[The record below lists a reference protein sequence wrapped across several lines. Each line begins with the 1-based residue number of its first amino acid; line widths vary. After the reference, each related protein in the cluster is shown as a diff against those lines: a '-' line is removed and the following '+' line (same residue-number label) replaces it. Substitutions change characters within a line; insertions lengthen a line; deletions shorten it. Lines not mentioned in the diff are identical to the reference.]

1 MEYIGFGSTGIRVSP
16 VCLGTMTFGKE
27 ADETASLELM
37 DRAFELGVNFFDT
50 ANIYNKGVTEQIVGR
65 WLKSHRSAVVLAS
78 KAHFAT
84 GEGPN
89 DRGSSRRHLLMEID
103 KILSRL
109 QTDWL
114 DILYLH
120 HWDPRTPIE
129 ETLSALTAL
138 VDAGKVHYCGVSNF
152 AAWQTMKAIAAA
164 RAGRWAP
171 IACIQPMYNLV
182 KRQAEVEILPM
193 AASQHLAVCPYNPLA
208 AGLLTGKYRR
218 GETGRARADHGDSL
232 AGVPLGRYGG
242 DPPVAPRQVDDR
254 HLDVLDR
261 DRLAVDAHDTGGF
274 ARGRA
279 EPSGELGK
287 VVRGMQPVGR
297 AAPVVTPHQVV
308 PLGNQVAQR
317 AALVAERN
325 AAVHA
330 AARLGGDDRQHRLA
344 G

>member
-138 VDAGKVHYCGVSNF
+138 VDAGKVRYCGVSNF
-152 AAWQTMKAIAAA
+152 SAWQVMKAVGVSQ
-164 RAGRWAP
+164 RKGFAP
-171 IACIQPMYNLV
+171 IACVQPMYNLV

-193 AASQHLAVCPYNPLA
+193 ALSEGLAVCPYNPLA

-218 GETGRARADHGDSL
+218 GKRAVSMKTRCTRSVMATRSTRRLPTGLWRMRARWAT
-232 AGVPLGRYGG
+232 PR
-242 DPPVAPRQVDDR
+242 PPW
-254 HLDVLDR
+254 LL
-261 DRLAVDAHDTGGF
+261 
-274 ARGRA
+274 RG
-279 EPSGELGK
+279 
-287 VVRGMQPVGR
+287 
-297 AAPVVTPHQVV
+297 
-308 PLGNQVAQR
+308 
-317 AALVAERN
+317 
-325 AAVHA
+325 
-330 AARLGGDDRQHRLA
+330 
-344 G
+344 

>member
-138 VDAGKVHYCGVSNF
+138 VDAGKVRYCGVSNF
-152 AAWQTMKAIAAA
+152 SAWQVMKAVGVSQ
-164 RAGRWAP
+164 RKGFAP
-171 IACIQPMYNLV
+171 IACVQPMYNLV

-193 AASQHLAVCPYNPLA
+193 ALSEGLAVCPYNPLA

-218 GETGRARADHGDSL
+218 GEKGRLDENPMYK
-232 AGVPLGRYGG
+232 VRYGN
-242 DPPVAPRQVDDR
+242 PVYAEIADR
-254 HLDVLDR
+254 FVAYAREMGHSPAA
-261 DRLAVDAHDTGGF
+261 LAVAWVMAHP
-274 ARGRA
+274 A
-279 EPSGELGK
+279 
-287 VVRGMQPVGR
+287 
-297 AAPVVTPHQVV
+297 VTSVII
-308 PLGNQVAQR
+308 GA
-317 AALVAERN
+317 RN
-325 AAVHA
+325 AAQLQDTLGCLDITLSPA
-330 AARLGGDDRQHRLA
+330 AWSEISGLSSEPPLATDRSEERQA
-344 G
+344 GKGMK

>member
-89 DRGSSRRHLLMEID
+89 DRGSSRRHLLMEVD
-103 KILSRL
+103 KILARL

-114 DILYLH
+114 DILYVH
-120 HWDPRTPIE
+120 HWDPQTPVE

-138 VDAGKVHYCGVSNF
+138 VDAGKVRYCGVSNF
-152 AAWQTMKAIAAA
+152 SAWQVMKAVGVSQ
-164 RAGRWAP
+164 RKGFAP
-171 IACIQPMYNLV
+171 IACVQPMYNLV

-193 AASQHLAVCPYNPLA
+193 ALSEGLAVCPYNPLA

-218 GETGRARADHGDSL
+218 GEKGRLDENPMYK
-232 AGVPLGRYGG
+232 VRYGNPLYAEIA
-242 DPPVAPRQVDDR
+242 DRFVAYAREMGHSPAA
-254 HLDVLDR
+254 
-261 DRLAVDAHDTGGF
+261 LAVAWVMAHP
-274 ARGRA
+274 A
-279 EPSGELGK
+279 
-287 VVRGMQPVGR
+287 
-297 AAPVVTPHQVV
+297 VTSVII
-308 PLGNQVAQR
+308 GA
-317 AALVAERN
+317 RN
-325 AAVHA
+325 ASQLQDTLGCLDIALSPAVWSEISGLSSEPPLA
-330 AARLGGDDRQHRLA
+330 TDRSEERQA
-344 G
+344 GKGMK

>member
-152 AAWQTMKAIAAA
+152 SAWQVMKAVGVSQ
-164 RAGRWAP
+164 RKGFAP
-171 IACIQPMYNLV
+171 IACVQPMYNLV

-193 AASQHLAVCPYNPLA
+193 ALSEGLAVCPYNPLA

-218 GETGRARADHGDSL
+218 GEKGRLDENPMYK
-232 AGVPLGRYGG
+232 VRYGN
-242 DPPVAPRQVDDR
+242 PVYAEIADR
-254 HLDVLDR
+254 FVAYAREMGHSPAA
-261 DRLAVDAHDTGGF
+261 LAVAWVMAHP
-274 ARGRA
+274 A
-279 EPSGELGK
+279 
-287 VVRGMQPVGR
+287 
-297 AAPVVTPHQVV
+297 VTSVII
-308 PLGNQVAQR
+308 GA
-317 AALVAERN
+317 RN
-325 AAVHA
+325 AAQLQDTLGCLDITLSPA
-330 AARLGGDDRQHRLA
+330 AWSEISGLSSEPPLATDRSEERQA
-344 G
+344 GKGMK

>member
-152 AAWQTMKAIAAA
+152 SAWQVMKAVGVSQ
-164 RAGRWAP
+164 RKGFAP
-171 IACIQPMYNLV
+171 IACVQPMYNLV

-193 AASQHLAVCPYNPLA
+193 ALSEGLAVCPYNPLA

-218 GETGRARADHGDSL
+218 GEKGRLDENRMYK
-232 AGVPLGRYGG
+232 VRYGN
-242 DPPVAPRQVDDR
+242 PVYAEIADR
-254 HLDVLDR
+254 FVAYAREMGHSPAA
-261 DRLAVDAHDTGGF
+261 LAVAWVMAHP
-274 ARGRA
+274 A
-279 EPSGELGK
+279 
-287 VVRGMQPVGR
+287 
-297 AAPVVTPHQVV
+297 VTSVII
-308 PLGNQVAQR
+308 GA
-317 AALVAERN
+317 RN
-325 AAVHA
+325 AAQLQDTLGCLDITLSPA
-330 AARLGGDDRQHRLA
+330 AWSEISGLSSEPPLATDRSEERQA
-344 G
+344 GKGMT

>member
-1 MEYIGFGSTGIRVSP
+1 
-16 VCLGTMTFGKE
+16 MTFGKE

-138 VDAGKVHYCGVSNF
+138 VDAGKVRYCGVSNF
-152 AAWQTMKAIAAA
+152 SAWQVMKAVGVSQ
-164 RAGRWAP
+164 RKGFAP
-171 IACIQPMYNLV
+171 IACVQPMYNLV

-193 AASQHLAVCPYNPLA
+193 ALSEGLAVCPYNPLA

-218 GETGRARADHGDSL
+218 GEKGRLDENPMYK
-232 AGVPLGRYGG
+232 VRYGN
-242 DPPVAPRQVDDR
+242 PVYAEIADR
-254 HLDVLDR
+254 FVAYAREMGHSPAA
-261 DRLAVDAHDTGGF
+261 LAVAWVMAHP
-274 ARGRA
+274 A
-279 EPSGELGK
+279 
-287 VVRGMQPVGR
+287 
-297 AAPVVTPHQVV
+297 VTSVII
-308 PLGNQVAQR
+308 GA
-317 AALVAERN
+317 RN
-325 AAVHA
+325 AAQLQDTLGCLDITLSPA
-330 AARLGGDDRQHRLA
+330 AWSEISGLSSEPPLATDRSEERQA
-344 G
+344 GKGMK